1 MAGSFTVL
9 EDDTVLSRIDRIF
22 HKLESWLTLMG
33 GIVIF
38 LLVFLA
44 TANVL
49 GRWLFSLPIS
59 GYIDWV
65 EQSMAFFAFLG
76 IAFTQREGG
85 HIRMDMLVSHIH
97 GRSLWVTELISSV
110 LMLLVTLVLIYG
122 SYLHFLRAFQIGDSS
137 LDINLPTWPAKL
149 VVPVALSVLALRLL
163 LQIWGY
169 LRAIKQGGDQPVA
182 VPLIEDA
189 ATLAEKEAAS
199 LLGDELNQDEKNN
212 ADRNMDD
219 SQK

>member
-1 MAGSFTVL
+1 MAGSHTVL
-9 EDDTVLSRIDRIF
+9 EDQSFLSRLDRLF
-22 HKLESWLTLMG
+22 FRLESALTLIG

-49 GRWLFSLPIS
+49 GRWFFSLPIS

-65 EQSMAFFAFLG
+65 EQAMAFFAFLG
-76 IAFTQREGG
+76 IAYTQREGG
-85 HIRMDMLVSHIH
+85 HIRMDMLVGNIH
-97 GRSLWVTELISSV
+97 GRPLWFTELLSTL
-110 LMLLVTLVLIYG
+110 LMLAVTLILIYG
-122 SYLHFLRAFQIGDSS
+122 SFLHFLRAYQIGDSS

-149 VVPVALSVLALRLL
+149 VVPLALTVLALRLV

-169 LRAIKQGGDQPVA
+169 LRALRQGGDNPVA

-189 ATLAEKEAAS
+189 AAVAAAEAEA
-199 LLGDELNQDEKNN
+199 LLGDEIAKVDGDK
-212 ADRNMDD
+212 
-219 SQK
+219 S